1 GLAANGNINHIK
13 QNYVAT
19 QDVTHVFSPTMVGD
33 FKISFDRLYEV
44 SPDGNLSTQTDP
56 STIGL
61 NMPLPGSTSSKY
73 LPEFQVND
81 PWGTGLIAN
90 NPAGNYTVFGN
101 QRNPDVTNNFT

>member
-1 GLAANGNINHIK
+1 M
-13 QNYVAT
+13 
-19 QDVTHVFSPTMVGD
+19 FSPTMVGD

-44 SPDGNLSTQTDP
+44 SPDGDLSQQTDP
-56 STIGL
+56 EHHRAEHAAAGL
-61 NMPLPGSTSSKY
+61 RQSSSY

-101 QRNPDVTNNFT
+101 QRNPDVTNNFTFDADITKTAGRAQS